1 MAIIRNGK
9 IYRNLQEQVL
19 ENADNIDQLFEASG
33 YHGPYD
39 TLEDITN
46 PIDRAL
52 YLVGTTIPYEIYQV
66 S

>member
-1 MAIIRNGK
+1 MAIIKNGK
-9 IYRNLQEQVL
+9 IGRNLQEQVL
-19 ENADNIDQLFEASG
+19 ENANNIGKLFEASG

-52 YLVGTTIPYEIYQV
+52 YLVGTSAPYEVY
-66 S
+66 